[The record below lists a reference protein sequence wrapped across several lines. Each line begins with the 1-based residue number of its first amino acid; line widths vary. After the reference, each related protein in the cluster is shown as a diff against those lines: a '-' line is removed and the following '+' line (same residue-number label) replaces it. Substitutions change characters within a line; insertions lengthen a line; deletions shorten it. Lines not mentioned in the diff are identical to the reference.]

1 MGRGSDSRSRPWPAP
16 VSRIFTVLR
25 KCTSH
30 PAWLRCRCTPCHQPE
45 HPHYPTDSD
54 GHLSALQH
62 RLSLPRY
69 WGPLGK
75 RKISHAKTIFYTV
88 TVCCF
93 ALTLRIVCRV
103 VRNSLAIAL
112 ILAPDL
118 MRSST
123 FCVCSSFN
131 TGGRPKRF
139 PASRAL
145 AIPE

>member
-1 MGRGSDSRSRPWPAP
+1 MSMGVYVGNAEISDTANLLILKHVWQVLTCRGPP
-16 VSRIFTVLR
+16 
-25 KCTSH
+25 
-30 PAWLRCRCTPCHQPE
+30 
-45 HPHYPTDSD
+45 
-54 GHLSALQH
+54 
-62 RLSLPRY
+62 
-69 WGPLGK
+69 GK
-75 RKISHAKTIFYTV
+75 RKISHAKTIFLYSNI
-88 TVCCF
+88 CCF

-123 FCVCSSFN
+123 FCFCSSFN
-131 TGGRPKRF
+131 IGGRPKHF

>member
-1 MGRGSDSRSRPWPAP
+1 MMTEFKHTQRDYPLSFKIAVVEQVEKGEMTYKQAQQRYGIQGRS
-16 VSRIFTVLR
+16 TVLV
-25 KCTSH
+25 
-30 PAWLRCRCTPCHQPE
+30 WLRK
-45 HPHYPTDSD
+45 Y
-54 GHLSALQH
+54 G
-62 RLSLPRY
+62 RLD

>member
-1 MGRGSDSRSRPWPAP
+1 MSTLYKAMTRPAMYVGVP
-16 VSRIFTVLR
+16 VVPLTVVAGALFLAGVYISKLIWLAIPVAVFILRMITKQDDHIFNLYFLR
-25 KCTSH
+25 
-30 PAWLRCRCTPCHQPE
+30 
-45 HPHYPTDSD
+45 
-54 GHLSALQH
+54 
-62 RLSLPRY
+62 
-69 WGPLGK
+69 GPLGK